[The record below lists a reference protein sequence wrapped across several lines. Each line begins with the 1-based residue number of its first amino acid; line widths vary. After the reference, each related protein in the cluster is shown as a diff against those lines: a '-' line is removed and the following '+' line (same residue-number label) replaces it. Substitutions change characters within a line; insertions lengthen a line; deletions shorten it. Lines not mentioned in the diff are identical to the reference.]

1 MGTSHR
7 YLSADIDRQADHD
20 IKRIYNVLMLCGLF
34 MILEVWGHWA
44 SNTLSLLADSIHL
57 MADLTGFV
65 VSLFALRWTK
75 RRPSSRMT
83 FGYGRVEILGALFS
97 IFLIWCAV
105 GYLIQESYHKYRHP
119 HQINETIF
127 VIISAVGFIV
137 NIICV
142 MLLHEAHAGHAHGRN
157 LNIRAAYVHV
167 IGDLIQSTG
176 VLIAS
181 AITYFYPTLVIVD
194 VVCTIIFSI
203 LVLFTTGMILKDG
216 VQILLEMPPPGI
228 SSTEVKKRLEAIE
241 NVCEVVDI
249 RLWAICASITA
260 ANATLLVEDV
270 CVSEYEAVM
279 RTAKHVLQNKFFFD
293 FVTVQIE
300 TFGTFYESRVV
311 CQGTIS
317 EDLLLVHTDN

>member
-1 MGTSHR
+1 MGASHG
-7 YLSADIDRQADHD
+7 YCSTDIYTQADND

-34 MILEVWGHWA
+34 MLLEVWGHWA

-57 MADLTGFV
+57 MADLLGFV

-75 RRPSSRMT
+75 RRPSGRMT

-119 HQINETIF
+119 HQINEKIF
-127 VIISAVGFIV
+127 AIISSVGFIV

-142 MLLHEAHAGHAHGRN
+142 MLLHETHSGHAHNRN

-181 AITYFYPTLVIVD
+181 AITYFYPTLVVVD
-194 VVCTIIFSI
+194 VVCTIVFSI

-216 VQILLEMPPPGI
+216 VQILLEMAPDGI
-228 SSTEVKKRLEAIE
+228 SSTEVKKRLGALE
-241 NVCEVVDI
+241 NVCEVVDV

-270 CVSEYEAVM
+270 CVSEYEAVL
-279 RTAKHVLQNKFFFD
+279 RAAKQVLQDEFFFD

-300 TFGTFYESRVV
+300 TFGTYYENRVE

-317 EDLLLVHTDN
+317 EDLLVVQTDN